1 MDIRE
6 RSSQFSVFVSM
17 RDLDQ
22 GAAIKVALAK
32 AGYDAHFFHED
43 KAFDERLRERP
54 PHIVFFSTADHAQD
68 LNDFIEKVRGRGED
82 IRFAILGAPE
92 QFEVLSEYQG
102 FGVEEILSFKE
113 KDLPAR
119 ALWATDRI
127 CEKIY
132 LSLQN
137 EQIFEDLRQARQS
150 PPLPALANLLAEYAA
165 AQSKEELIQKFM
177 NQLRSATVYMKYVP
191 TMGTF
196 VATHSQGF
204 EAKRLKGVGSQLT
217 ADEGKNLLAFLGEGK
232 VPGSLAQVLGRAFDF
247 TSPKIIPVF
256 FHHQL
261 EGVFAYSGA
270 LSMEQTHEL
279 NEKMSLFSLVYSH
292 FCLQKKV
299 EGLEVLDFVTEVFN
313 RRHYSKVLHEELER
327 ARRAR
332 QPLSVVKIAIDDFY
346 EIEQSQGEAV
356 RDHLL
361 KSVATIITRTSRL
374 SDVTCR
380 TGMNELAMILPVC
393 SRKGAALRAERLR
406 RIVESTPLLESGKVS
421 ISLGI
426 SEFPSLCA
434 DDQSLDETSSSA
446 LTHIAGKGGNK
457 ICMYKAPQ
465 DHKPEFEVSAE

>member
-1 MDIRE
+1 LDIRE
-6 RSSQFSVFVSM
+6 RSSQFSVYISM
-17 RDLDQ
+17 KDLDQ
-22 GAAIKVALAK
+22 GATIKVALAK
-32 AGYDAHFFHED
+32 VGYDAHFFQDD
-43 KAFDERLRERP
+43 KDLDGRLRERP
-54 PHIVFFSTADHAQD
+54 AHLVFFSTVDHAQD
-68 LNDFIEKVRGRGED
+68 LNEFIEKVRSRGED

-102 FGVEEILSFKE
+102 FGVEEILSLKE
-113 KDLPAR
+113 NDLPQR

-132 LSLQN
+132 LRLQN
-137 EQIFEDLRQARQS
+137 EQLFEDLRKTRQG
-150 PPLPALANLLAEYAA
+150 PPVPALANLLAEYNAV
-165 AQSKEELIQKFM
+165 QSKEELIQKFM
-177 NQLRSATVYMKYVP
+177 SQLTNVTVYLKYVP

-204 EAKRLKGVGSQLT
+204 EAKKLKGVGSQLT
-217 ADEGKNLLAFLGEGK
+217 TDEGKNLLAFLGEGK
-232 VPGSLAQVLGRAFDF
+232 VPGSLAQVLTRAFDF
-247 TSPKIIPVF
+247 TSPKLIPVF

-261 EGVFAYSGA
+261 EGIFAHSGA
-270 LSMEQTHEL
+270 LSMEQAHEL
-279 NEKMSLFSLVYSH
+279 KEKMALFSLVYSH

-313 RRHYSKVLHEELER
+313 RRHYLKTLHEELER

-346 EIEQSQGEAV
+346 EIEQAQGEAI
-356 RDHLL
+356 RDHVL
-361 KSVATIITRTSRL
+361 KSVATIISRTSRL

-406 RIVESTPLLESGKVS
+406 RIVESTPLLESGKIS

-426 SEFPSLCA
+426 SEYPSLCS
-434 DDQSLDETSSSA
+434 DDQSLDETSTSA
-446 LTHIAGKGGNK
+446 LVHISDKGGNK
-457 ICMYKAPQ
+457 ICLYKAPQ
-465 DHKPEFEVSAE
+465 HHKPEFEVSPD